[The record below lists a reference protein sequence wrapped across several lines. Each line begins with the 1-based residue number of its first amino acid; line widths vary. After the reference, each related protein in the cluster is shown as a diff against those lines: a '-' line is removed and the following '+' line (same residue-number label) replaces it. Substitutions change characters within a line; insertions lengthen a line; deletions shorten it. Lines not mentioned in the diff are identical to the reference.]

1 MKDNDFNRYFTGN
14 MTDTEKRAFLVEVT
28 ANPAL
33 RQKYTRI
40 KKYDGTG
47 GLYFGFG

>member
-40 KKYDGTG
+40 KNMMTG